1 MEYLKTL
8 GVVVGTGVF
17 TTLLLMTWVH
27 VEVRLSS
34 VKYSVALVTG
44 RDLGKSKMAVVS
56 SDLPGGGAIIS
67 VDESAL
73 AQAKEGDIVCVGLR
87 RFWAGSVTAEFA
99 DKKNCKGG

>member
-44 RDLGKSKMAVVS
+44 RDLGKSKMAIVS
-56 SDLPGGGAIIS
+56 SDLPGGGAS
-67 VDESAL
+67 ERRRHRLCWL
-73 AQAKEGDIVCVGLR
+73 AAVLGWVSSC
-87 RFWAGSVTAEFA
+87 
-99 DKKNCKGG
+99 

>member
-1 MEYLKTL
+1 MQNLKT
-8 GVVVGTGVF
+8 VGLIVSAGAIATF
-17 TTLLLMTWVH
+17 LLITMTY
-27 VEVRLSS
+27 VEKRLSS

-56 SDLPGGGAIIS
+56 SALPGGGAIIS

>member
-8 GVVVGTGVF
+8 GVVVGTGAIATF
-17 TTLLLMTWVH
+17 LLMTMTH
-27 VEVRLSS
+27 VEKRLSS

-44 RDLGKSKMAVVS
+44 RDFGKSKMAVVS
-56 SDLPGGGAIIS
+56 SALPGGGAIIS
-67 VDESAL
+67 VNEPAL

-87 RFWAGSVTAEFA
+87 RFWAGSVAAEFA